1 MAEPEV
7 KGRSRVK
14 HLAGGVLAL
23 AGLTACGNSLTQ
35 PTAFPTPGIPVPTPT
50 PTPTPP
56 PPPRVALISIDG
68 LRPDALSEANSPGI
82 LALAARGA
90 YTFGAQTVYPSTTLP
105 SHASMLTGQDPIGHG
120 INFDEYRDTFQ
131 LKSPTVPALVHAAG
145 KRSLMVVGK
154 DKFRQLNVGSN
165 DGYVCATRGDD
176 DVANEAIV
184 QLQNGFDFLF
194 VHFPG
199 VDNVGHAS
207 GWMSPEYVEQL
218 KQTDAAVSRLI
229 GALPMGTT
237 IILTADHGGQL
248 KSHGTQQRLDMTIPW
263 IIVGPRVA
271 RRGLLTRP
279 IRTVDTAVTV
289 LGLLS
294 LSAPRDAIGHPL
306 TEPFEPG
313 S

>member
-1 MAEPEV
+1 MAEP
-7 KGRSRVK
+7 KNQRPSRPV
-14 HLAGGVLAL
+14 LGAGAVLAL
-23 AGLTACGNSLTQ
+23 IGFTACGNSLTQ
-35 PTAFPTPGIPVPTPT
+35 PTAIPTPAVPVATPS
-50 PTPTPP
+50 PTPP
-56 PPPRVALISIDG
+56 PPPRVALISVDG
-68 LRPDALSEANSPGI
+68 LRPDALTESDAPGI

-90 YTFGAQTVYPSTTLP
+90 YTFNALTVYPSTTLP
-105 SHASMLTGQDPIGHG
+105 GHASMLTGLEPIGHG
-120 INFDEYRDTFQ
+120 IDFDDYRDTFQ

-165 DGYVCATRGDD
+165 DGYVCATRGDA

-199 VDNVGHAS
+199 VDNVGHES
-207 GWMSPEYVEQL
+207 GWMSAEYIAQL
-218 KQTDAAVSRLI
+218 KETDAAVSRLI

-248 KSHGTQQRLDMTIPW
+248 RSHGTQQRLDMTIPW
-263 IIVGPRVA
+263 IIVGPRVS

-289 LGLLS
+289 LGLLG
-294 LSAPRDAIGHPL
+294 LAAPRDAIGHPL
-306 TEPFEPG
+306 TEPFETPVG
-313 S
+313 